1 MKYLLDSN
9 IVSDFYDKFSAGYPN
24 ISQKLSSLVDTDS
37 VYISILTLYE
47 LEYGW
52 ANAPDE
58 KKAVIKQKIT
68 EVQQDFE
75 ILPLSPRGAQLF
87 GILKK
92 AIKDSRS
99 LTKENIKKYNI
110 DVMMAATAISE
121 NCILVS
127 ADTVYKEIQ
136 RLNTELKLK
145 NWVV

>member
-9 IVSDFYDKFSAGYPN
+9 IVSDFYDKFSTGYPK
-24 ISQKLSSLVDTDS
+24 ISQKLSSLADTDG

-47 LEYGW
+47 FEYGW
-52 ANAPDE
+52 ANAPD
-58 KKAVIKQKIT
+58 KKKTVIKQKIA

-87 GILKK
+87 GVLKK
-92 AIKDSRS
+92 VIKDSRS

-110 DVMMAATAISE
+110 DVMMAATAISK
-121 NCILVS
+121 NCILVN
-127 ADTVYKEIQ
+127 ADTVYSEIQ
-136 RLNTELKLK
+136 RLNSELKLK

>member
-9 IVSDFYDKFSAGYPN
+9 IVSEFYDKFSAGYPK
-24 ISQKLSSLVDTDS
+24 ISQKLSSLADADS

-58 KKAVIKQKIT
+58 KKAVIKQKIA
-68 EVQQDFE
+68 EAQQDFE

-87 GILKK
+87 GVLKK

-110 DVMMAATAISE
+110 DVMMAATAITES
-121 NCILVS
+121 CILVS
-127 ADTVYKEIQ
+127 ADTVYTEIQ
-136 RLNTELKLK
+136 RLNSELKLGI
-145 NWVV
+145 WVV